1 LKEGTEMVKNVAV
14 MLVALGIAGQV
25 GAFAS
30 GPGAEGDFLARF
42 EGGIGVIPVSGVVPV
57 SNGAGPTIL
66 DGTSS
71 NVRLN
76 IVRGVSPG
84 AGPWRIADLRADVDG
99 NGRIKVRG
107 RGLLL
112 ASGNSIGQNAG
123 QSVFATLICE
133 SVAPFVEHNTTVVPL
148 EANGDFRIDDTL
160 SSAPSECASPVLLIR
175 NAGGVWFAA
184 GIPKLGD
191 D

>member
-1 LKEGTEMVKNVAV
+1 MIKKVATILLAV
-14 MLVALGIAGQV
+14 GIV
-25 GAFAS
+25 GAVSAY
-30 GPGAEGDFLARF
+30 ANDLADQRAFLARF
-42 EGGIGVIPVSGVVPV
+42 EGGIGVIPVS
-57 SNGAGPTIL
+57 NGAGPVNP
-66 DGTSS
+66 DGTFP
-71 NVRLN
+71 NVKLN

-84 AGPWRIADLRADVDG
+84 AGPWRIADLRADIDV

-112 ASGNSIGQNAG
+112 ASSNSIGQNAN

-133 SVAPFVEHNTTVVPL
+133 AAAPFVEHNTAFSVPL
-148 EANGDFRIDDTL
+148 EPNGDFRIDDTL
-160 SSAPSECASPVLLIR
+160 NSVPSDCASPVLLIR
-175 NAGGVWFAA
+175 NTGGVWFAA